1 MRLHRLTRESLNGAT
16 ALAAI
21 ACILLALAATAR
33 AVPADRVEPP
43 KAASRAVRTP
53 TVVKKTAVRGGGSG
67 AIVFVLIGLGTG
79 LAVLGAGYMGARR
92 ATRATHART
101 TDVRT
106 S

>member
-1 MRLHRLTRESLNGAT
+1 MRLHRPTREFLNGAT
-16 ALAAI
+16 ALAAM
-21 ACILLALAATAR
+21 ACILLALAATAG
-33 AVPADRVEPP
+33 AVPADKAGPP
-43 KAASRAVRTP
+43 KSASRAVGTP
-53 TVVKKTAVRGGGSG
+53 TVVKETAVRGGGTG

-101 TDVRT
+101 IDVRV